1 MPSLYTTDL
10 PSLEQVIECSPLTVL
25 PNTPLTDVIAL
36 MNPVSSNTV
45 ESASNFS
52 SCVLVVEE
60 KKLLGIFTLRD
71 IVRLTGAEVDL
82 SRVLISEVMTQPVI
96 SFTLDDAQ
104 NALTPLTLMRQHHI
118 RHLPVVDEQ
127 GQLLGLITPEKIR
140 QIIQPAHLLKLRY
153 IKEVMVTDVTH
164 ALPTTSILQLSQMMS
179 DRRISCVV
187 IVSPQETGLIPVG
200 MISEKDILKVQLQGL
215 DTTQTQAQAVMS
227 TPVLT
232 ISSTESLWV
241 VHQLMQERGV
251 RRLVVVGE
259 QGQLQGLVTQTNLL
273 QVLDPLE
280 IVSVIQ
286 ALQAKILEQA
296 VQLCQFNQQLE
307 QEVKQ
312 RRQAEKSLRQSQQEL
327 ELQVAERTA
336 QLVVANARL
345 QQEIEERKQSEAAF
359 IDSEQRLQAI
369 IDNSPAVIYVKDMQG
384 QHILVNSE
392 FERLTHL
399 PREQVKNKTDYE
411 IFSADI
417 AQALSKNDQ
426 KVLTSVTPLQS
437 EEILQFDDGLH
448 TYLSV
453 KFPLCH
459 SDGQPY
465 AICGIST
472 DITEKKQIEQQF
484 YRTQRLESV
493 GTLASGIAHDLNN
506 VFTPMRMISELL
518 PFRCKNVDAQTQELF
533 KTLENCSKRGAD
545 LVKQILTF
553 ARGTEGKHILLQPE
567 HLLKELV
574 KVIKQTFLQSI
585 EIVANIPT
593 NTLWMVQADPT
604 QLEQVFMNLAVNA
617 RDAMPNGGTLT
628 ITAENRMIDQTY
640 AQMNLEAQAGSYI
653 VVTFSDTGTGIP
665 PEIEERIFEPFFTT
679 KEVGKGTGLGL
690 STVSGIVKNHGG
702 FIEVAT
708 RVGQGTKFQ
717 IFLPKAE
724 GTTSEITT
732 EAKLPRG
739 KGELILVIDDEA
751 VIQQITQ
758 QTLADYNYKTF
769 VANDGIEA
777 IALYAQYK
785 RQISVVLL
793 DMLMPNM
800 DGLTA
805 ILALR
810 TMNPNVKII
819 ANSGLPNNEQ
829 KAIEA
834 GADKFLYKPY
844 TAKDLLTTLSDV
856 IGD

>member
-1 MPSLYTTDL
+1 MPSLYTADL

-71 IVRLTGAEVDL
+71 IVRLIGAEVDL

-96 SFTLDDAQ
+96 SLTLAGAQ
-104 NALTPLTLMRQHHI
+104 NALTALTLMRQHHI
-118 RHLPVVDEQ
+118 RYLPVVDEQ
-127 GQLLGLITPEKIR
+127 GQLVGLITSER
-140 QIIQPAHLLKLRY
+140 MCQVIQL
-153 IKEVMVTDVTH
+153 V
-164 ALPTTSILQLSQMMS
+164 QLSQ
-179 DRRISCVV
+179 
-187 IVSPQETGLIPVG
+187 
-200 MISEKDILKVQLQGL
+200 
-215 DTTQTQAQAVMS
+215 
-227 TPVLT
+227 
-232 ISSTESLWV
+232 
-241 VHQLMQERGV
+241 
-251 RRLVVVGE
+251 
-259 QGQLQGLVTQTNLL
+259 
-273 QVLDPLE
+273 
-280 IVSVIQ
+280 
-286 ALQAKILEQA
+286 
-296 VQLCQFNQQLE
+296 FNHQLE

-312 RRQAEKSLRQSQQEL
+312 RRQAQQEL
-327 ELQVAERTA
+327 ELRVAERTA
-336 QLVVANARL
+336 QLAQTNARL
-345 QQEIEERKQSEAAF
+345 QQEIEERKQVEAQLQQREYEWQALF
-359 IDSEQRLQAI
+359 DHALDAIAIADDEGRYVDVNPAACNLFGLSKEEILGSTIGYFAEPGFNFTQAWQQLCEQGQMSGEFRLHRPDGTVRATEFAAVANYIPHRYLSILRDVSDRQAALHERKQAEEGLRESEQRLQAI
-369 IDNSPAVIYVKDMQG
+369 IDNSPTTIYVKDLQG
-384 QHILVNSE
+384 RHLLVNCE
-392 FERLTHL
+392 FERVTNLT
-399 PREQVKNKTDYE
+399 RKQIKNKTDYE

-417 AQALSKNDQ
+417 AQAFTINDQ
-426 KVLTSVTPLQS
+426 RVLTSFSPLQC
-437 EEILQFDDGLH
+437 EEILEFDDGLH

-453 KFPLCH
+453 KFPLCD

-465 AICGIST
+465 ALCGIST
-472 DITEKKQIEQQF
+472 DITEKKQLEQQF
-484 YRTQRLESV
+484 YRAQRLESI

-506 VFTPMRMISELL
+506 VFAPMMMISQLL
-518 PFRCKNVDAQTQELF
+518 AFKCKNVDAQTQALF
-533 KTLENCSKRGAD
+533 KTLETSSKRGAD

-553 ARGTEGKHILLQPE
+553 ARGTEGKRILLQPG

-574 KVIKQTFLQSI
+574 KVIKQTSLQSI

-628 ITAENRMIDQTY
+628 ITAENRMIDETY
-640 AQMNLEAQAGSYI
+640 ARIHLEAQAGSYI

-708 RVGQGTKFQ
+708 QVGKGTKFQ

-724 GTTSEITT
+724 GTASEITIET
-732 EAKLPRG
+732 KLPRG
-739 KGELILVIDDEA
+739 KGELILVVDDEA

-777 IALYAQYK
+777 IALYAQYEQ
-785 RQISVVLL
+785 QISVVLL

-805 ILALR
+805 IRTLR
-810 TMNPNVKII
+810 NMNPNVKII
-819 ANSGLPNNEQ
+819 ASSGLPTNEQ

-844 TAKDLLTTLSDV
+844 TAQDLLTTLSDV
-856 IGD
+856 IAVKK